1 MRLHKREKGFTIS
14 FMLEGVLMQNK
25 EIDIFNMEKANTLAA
40 AGQPE
45 ITEETD
51 LVKLTQAQAKIL
63 SEATVDLIVEIGSI
77 VMSIEDLIDL
87 MPGELFEF
95 QVERGKVIS
104 LKLGA
109 KTIAEAKFIKKE
121 GNYALEIISVF
132 D

>member
-1 MRLHKREKGFTIS
+1 
-14 FMLEGVLMQNK
+14 MQNK